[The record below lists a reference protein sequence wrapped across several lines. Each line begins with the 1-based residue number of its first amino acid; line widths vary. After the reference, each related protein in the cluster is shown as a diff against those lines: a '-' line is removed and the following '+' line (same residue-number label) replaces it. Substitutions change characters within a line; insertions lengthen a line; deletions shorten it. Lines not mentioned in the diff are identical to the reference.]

1 MLPYFSSRL
10 HLLLSNPPAA
20 CFQLPHIKNLKLWKS
35 WWLRGDLDN
44 SCHQVHLTH
53 SGNEETQKQGI
64 LKILKIDNTCQ
75 KTKIQLENSFSFFTV
90 YNSFFLLSYKLNYF
104 WFLLYFHYH
113 LVKNLKTFWNTISKN
128 LLIIKSKCI

>member
-1 MLPYFSSRL
+1 MM
-10 HLLLSNPPAA
+10 
-20 CFQLPHIKNLKLWKS
+20 I
-35 WWLRGDLDN
+35 RGGLDN

-104 WFLLYFHYH
+104 
-113 LVKNLKTFWNTISKN
+113 
-128 LLIIKSKCI
+128 